1 MTQQLSCGVII
12 RPVSMRTVIMCP
24 VIMRPVII
32 RSVIMSSVEIRHVI
46 IELVGPTERLP
57 EILVIA
63 LSGFAK
69 FVSFPVPVV
78 PFPSDFF

>member
-1 MTQQLSCGVII
+1 
-12 RPVSMRTVIMCP
+12 
-24 VIMRPVII
+24 
-32 RSVIMSSVEIRHVI
+32 MSSVEIRHVI